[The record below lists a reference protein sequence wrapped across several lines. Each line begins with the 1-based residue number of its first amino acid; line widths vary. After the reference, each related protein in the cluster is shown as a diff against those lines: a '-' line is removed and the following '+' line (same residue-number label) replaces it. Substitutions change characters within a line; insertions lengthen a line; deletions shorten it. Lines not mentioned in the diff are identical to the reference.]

1 MWHTELRHD
10 SDKWSFLLKLFLKK
24 QERKWS
30 LFTNYI
36 IMIFWEKKDF
46 YAKFIYVNTIE
57 PGEEQYFIE
66 ETIAVLLLNTTFQ
79 NLF

>member
-30 LFTNYI
+30 LFTNYK
-36 IMIFWEKKDF
+36 IMLFWEKKDF